1 MQEVPFMTNST
12 QEEESKIALL
22 GLMATEDE
30 KVSACP
36 ADETLATFIE
46 GKLTGKARQAM
57 LAHLNHCPSC
67 YYHWLEAASY
77 LNELEPAAPRAST
90 VGSLS
95 SIWQRLQPVFT
106 GWKMAIPAA
115 TVALVCLL
123 VWWPASPDRLNKQIS
138 AGYAAAVAQ
147 NARELTHIVSDLPLP
162 WEREVL
168 GFSESQPTPPMQA
181 FGAGVWV
188 GRQMLLGTET
198 APLPEPLSPP
208 AGVRWPETEWGDYY
222 ALGRWTVLVW
232 ALAQVEGVQD
242 WREHERLLER
252 LLARLKK
259 RVPAEEEAKR
269 AVAALE
275 RIHAL
280 LVALEHGA
288 NEQTRTD
295 LRRGLEISLQQLSP

>member
-1 MQEVPFMTNST
+1 MTNST

-22 GLMATEDE
+22 GLLATEGE
-30 KVSACP
+30 KVGACP
-36 ADETLATFIE
+36 SNETLATFLE

-77 LNELEPAAPRAST
+77 LNELEPAAPRTCTA
-90 VGSLS
+90 GWLS
-95 SIWQRLQPVFT
+95 HLWQRIQPWFT
-106 GWKMAIPAA
+106 GWKMAIPATA
-115 TVALVCLL
+115 LAALVCLL
-123 VWWPASPDRLNKQIS
+123 VWWPASPDLLNKQIN
-138 AGYAAAVAQ
+138 ATYVAAVAQ
-147 NARELTHIVSDLPLP
+147 NARELAYIVPALSLP

-168 GFSESQPTPPMQA
+168 GFSESQPTPPTQA

-222 ALGRWTVLVW
+222 ALGRWTVLAW

-242 WREHERLLER
+242 WHEHERLLER
-252 LLARLKK
+252 LLAHLKE
-259 RVPAEEEAKR
+259 RVPLEEEAKR

-275 RIHAL
+275 RLQAL
-280 LVALEHGA
+280 LVALQRQV
-288 NEQTRTD
+288 NEQTRAN
-295 LRRGLEISLQQLSP
+295 LSRGLEITLQQLSP

>member
-1 MQEVPFMTNST
+1 MTNST

-22 GLMATEDE
+22 GLMATEGE
-30 KVSACP
+30 KVGACP
-36 ADETLATFIE
+36 SDETLAIFLE

-77 LNELEPAAPRAST
+77 LNELEPAAPRTRTA
-90 VGSLS
+90 GALS
-95 SIWQRLQPVFT
+95 HLWQRIQPWFT
-106 GWKMAIPAA
+106 GWKMAIPATA
-115 TVALVCLL
+115 LAALVCLL
-123 VWWPASPDRLNKQIS
+123 VWWPVSPDRLNKQIS
-138 AGYAAAVAQ
+138 AGYAAVVAQ
-147 NARELTHIVSDLPLP
+147 NARELAHLVPALPLP

-188 GRQMLLGTET
+188 GRQMLLGTEA

-208 AGVRWPETEWGDYY
+208 AGVHWPETEWGDYY

-242 WREHERLLER
+242 WHEHERLLER
-252 LLARLKK
+252 LLARLRE
-259 RVPAEEEAKR
+259 RVSLEAEAKR
-269 AVAALE
+269 AVAAFE

-280 LVALEHGA
+280 LVDLEHEA
-288 NEQTRTD
+288 NEQTQTRAE
-295 LRRGLEISLQQLSP
+295 LRRGLEITLQQLSP

>member
-12 QEEESKIALL
+12 QEESKIALL
-22 GLMATEDE
+22 GLMATESEKAGVCPSDE
-30 KVSACP
+30 A
-36 ADETLATFIE
+36 LATFIE
-46 GKLTGKARQAM
+46 GQLKGEARRAM
-57 LAHLNHCPSC
+57 LAHLSHCPSC

-77 LNELEPAAPRAST
+77 LSELEPAAPRTST
-90 VGSLS
+90 ARSN
-95 SIWQRLQPVFT
+95 IWQRLQPWFT
-106 GWKMAIPAA
+106 GWKIAIPATA
-115 TVALVCLL
+115 LAALVCLL
-123 VWWPASPDRLNKQIS
+123 VWWPASPDLLNKQIS

-147 NARELTHIVSDLPLP
+147 NARELAHIVPALPLP

-232 ALAQVEGVQD
+232 ALAQIEGVQD

-252 LLARLKK
+252 LLAHLRE
-259 RVPAEEEAKR
+259 RVSLEAEAKR
-269 AVAALE
+269 AVAAFE

-280 LVALEHGA
+280 LVNLEHEA
-288 NEQTRTD
+288 SEQTRAD
-295 LRRGLEISLQQLSP
+295 LRRGLEITLQQLSP